1 LSRAYSVAVVTGA
14 SSGIGTELVR
24 ELARSG
30 TRVALL
36 ARRRDLIEALAAEV
50 AASGGS
56 AIPLPCDV
64 RDRVA
69 VHAAIAE
76 AGQRL
81 GPVDLLIANAGVG
94 HSIPAEQFDA
104 PLFEDTIRTNLL
116 GAVYAVEA
124 VLPGMLARRSGH
136 IVGISSLAAYRGFP
150 LTYAYGASKAGLNS
164 FLEGLRAEISDRGVR
179 VTTVCP
185 GFVRTPMTAKNRGPM
200 PFLLDADD
208 AARRILRAI
217 RNGRRVYNFPWQ
229 MAALMAI
236 VRLLP
241 GRLLDAGTRSAGI
254 ME

>member
-1 LSRAYSVAVVTGA
+1 VVTGA
-14 SSGIGTELVR
+14 SSGIGSELVR

-30 TRVALL
+30 TKVALL
-36 ARRRDLIEALAAEV
+36 ARRKELIDALAAEIS
-50 AASGGS
+50 AAGGT
-56 AIPLPCDV
+56 AIAVPCDV
-64 RDRVA
+64 RERIA

-76 AGQRL
+76 AVQKL

-94 HSIPAEQFDA
+94 HTIPAEAFDST
-104 PLFEDTIRTNLL
+104 LFQDTIRTNLM

-124 VLPGMLARRSGH
+124 VLPSMLERHAGH

-150 LTYAYGASKAGLNS
+150 LTYAYCASKAALNS

-185 GFVRTPMTAKNRGPM
+185 GFVRTPMTAKNRGAM

-208 AARRILRAI
+208 AARRILRAV
-217 RNGRRVYNFPWQ
+217 RLGRRVYNFPWQ

-236 VRLLP
+236 VRMLP
-241 GRLLDAGTRSAGI
+241 SRLLDAGTRSAGM